1 MHRDQFNRTC
11 VPTQAGNNKISEK
24 VKEDFLRVMKLNL
37 GFEGRMEDFLGLKNK
52 EIKRRQKQEYG

>member
-1 MHRDQFNRTC
+1 M
-11 VPTQAGNNKISEK
+11 PTQAGNNKISEK

-52 EIKRRQKQEYG
+52 EIKRRQKQEFG